1 MIEIKHL
8 DIQFKQQVIFKN
20 ANFKTCPG
28 KITGIIGKSG
38 CGKTTF
44 LKALIYQYKNQI
56 LSIDKQVIT
65 EENKED
71 YLLHCVSY
79 IDQFGTF
86 FENMKIIEHFE
97 FISQLKKQNF
107 NQNKMLETLHL
118 VGLDTIDLKNY
129 PSSLSIGQRK
139 RFLIALA
146 MFKDASIIIID
157 EPTAS
162 LDQENKEIILNLL
175 QKLKNDNKYIII
187 TTHDDFLIEHLDIVY
202 EIENKQ
208 LYCHQ
213 EIKEVQQDLKIENA
227 KHQRIKKYFF
237 YKNQRQWFQFILVML
252 LGFMMTVSISTNIS
266 DSILQENQLANG
278 IERANKAEVYTGKVN
293 DAFLGNDGYYIA
305 NQEDNLDISD
315 DELAQMKAI
324 KHVKGVYPFDVFDTI
339 NQMQNVTTTSV
350 YCEED
355 KVNFDYFKSGS
366 PLVAPYYSFQN
377 IKSNGK
383 KLKGNA
389 ISQSLANKLG
399 IDKDEKNFKI
409 SVEVYIPVQQYS
421 YQGEMNESGLKAEM
435 SQVLTKKVK
444 LDLEVDH
451 IISVDDYYNEFLSAG
466 YTILMPQNSFY
477 SLLNQ
482 YNNQKPDSLL
492 YTKEYNATITPYHS
506 KNYVIEVD
514 RISNLKTVE
523 KEITKISKNLVT
535 YDQYNSVIDTTDVY
549 KEERKGRYIY
559 MIMVVLVAIV
569 LYAMVQIN
577 ALDDRKNEVK
587 LLKLY
592 GLNDKGIHSLV
603 NENGLVQLLL
613 SLVLG
618 IPGFFVARKMGFFA
632 VNDQSL
638 IISLLLFFS
647 IQIAV
652 SIIIYIL
659 YLFYSKYFVKKVK
672 L

>member
-1 MIEIKHL
+1 MIEMKHL
-8 DIQFKQQVIFKN
+8 DIRFDNQIIFKN

-44 LKALIYQYKNQI
+44 LKALIYQYSNQT
-56 LSIDKQVIT
+56 LSIDKQTIT
-65 EENKED
+65 EKNKED
-71 YLLHCVSY
+71 YLLNCVSY

-86 FENMKIIEHFE
+86 FENMKIREHFK
-97 FISQLKKQNF
+97 FISQLKSQGF
-107 NQNKMLETLHL
+107 DQDKMLEVLHL
-118 VGLDTIDLKNY
+118 VGLDNIDLSY
-129 PSSLSIGQRK
+129 FPSSLSIGQRK

-175 QKLKNDNKYIII
+175 QNLKKDNKYIII

-213 EIKEVQQDLKIENA
+213 EIKEVQQDLKIENI
-227 KHQRIKKYFF
+227 KHKRIKKYFF

-389 ISQSLANKLG
+389 IGQSLANKLG
-399 IDKDEKNFKI
+399 IDKNEKNFKI

-466 YTILMPQNSFY
+466 YTILMPEKSFY

-482 YNNQKPDSLL
+482 YNNQTPDSLL
-492 YTKEYNATITPYHS
+492 DAKELNATITPYHS
-506 KNYVIEVD
+506 KNYVVEVD

-559 MIMVVLVAIV
+559 MVMVVLVAIV

-587 LLKLY
+587 PLKLY
-592 GLNDKGIHSLV
+592 GLNDKDIHSLV
-603 NENGLVQLLL
+603 NENGFVQLLL

-618 IPGFFVARKMGFFA
+618 IPGFFIARKMGFFA

-638 IISLLLFFS
+638 IISLLLFLG

-659 YLFYSKYFVKKVK
+659 YLFYSKYFVRKVK

>member
-65 EENKED
+65 EKNKED

-107 NQNKMLETLHL
+107 NQNKMLETLYL
-118 VGLDTIDLKNY
+118 VGLDAIDLKNY

-175 QKLKNDNKYIII
+175 QKLKKDNKYIII

-383 KLKGNA
+383 KLEGNA

-466 YTILMPQNSFY
+466 YTILMPEKSFY

-482 YNNQKPDSLL
+482 YNNQTPDSLL
-492 YTKEYNATITPYHS
+492 DAKELNATITPYHS
-506 KNYVIEVD
+506 KNYVVEVD
-514 RISNLKTVE
+514 RINHLKTVE

-559 MIMVVLVAIV
+559 MVMVVLVAIV

-592 GLNDKGIHSLV
+592 GLNDKDIHSLV
-603 NENGLVQLLL
+603 NENGFVQLL

-618 IPGFFVARKMGFFA
+618 IPGFFIARKMGFFA

-638 IISLLLFFS
+638 IISLLLFLG

-659 YLFYSKYFVKKVK
+659 YLFYSKYFVRKVK

>member
-1 MIEIKHL
+1 MIEMKHL
-8 DIQFKQQVIFKN
+8 DIKFDNQIIFKN

-44 LKALIYQYKNQI
+44 LKALIYQYTNQT
-56 LSIDKQVIT
+56 LSIDEQVIT
-65 EENKED
+65 DENKED
-71 YLLHCVSY
+71 YLLNYVSY

-86 FENMKIIEHFE
+86 FENMKIREHFK
-97 FISQLKKQNF
+97 FISQLKSQGF
-107 NQNKMLETLHL
+107 DQDKMLEVLHL
-118 VGLDTIDLKNY
+118 VGLDNIDLSY
-129 PSSLSIGQRK
+129 FPSSLSIGQRK

-175 QKLKNDNKYIII
+175 QNLKKDNKYIII

-213 EIKEVQQDLKIENA
+213 EIKEVQQDLKIENI
-227 KHQRIKKYFF
+227 KHKRIKKYFF

-389 ISQSLANKLG
+389 IGQSLANKLG

-466 YTILMPQNSFY
+466 YTILMPEKSFY

-482 YNNQKPDSLL
+482 YNNQTPDSLL
-492 YTKEYNATITPYHS
+492 DAKELNATITPYHS
-506 KNYVIEVD
+506 KNYVVEVD

-559 MIMVVLVAIV
+559 MVMVVLVAIV

-592 GLNDKGIHSLV
+592 GLNDKDIHSLV
-603 NENGLVQLLL
+603 NENGFVQLLL

-618 IPGFFVARKMGFFA
+618 IPGFFIARKMGFFA

-638 IISLLLFFS
+638 IISLLLFLG

-659 YLFYSKYFVKKVK
+659 YLFYSKYFVRKVK

>member
-1 MIEIKHL
+1 MIEMKHL
-8 DIQFKQQVIFKN
+8 DIKFDNQIIFKN

-44 LKALIYQYKNQI
+44 LKALIYQYSNQT
-56 LSIDKQVIT
+56 LSIDKQTIT
-65 EENKED
+65 EKNKED
-71 YLLHCVSY
+71 YLLNCVSY

-86 FENMKIIEHFE
+86 FENMKIREHFE
-97 FISQLKKQNF
+97 FISQLRKQEF
-107 NQNKMLETLHL
+107 DQDKMLEVLHL
-118 VGLDTIDLKNY
+118 VGLDNIDLSY
-129 PSSLSIGQRK
+129 FPSSLSIGQRK

-146 MFKDASIIIID
+146 MFKDAAIIIID

-162 LDQENKEIILNLL
+162 LDQENKEIILNIL
-175 QKLKNDNKYIII
+175 QNLKKDNKYIII

-213 EIKEVQQDLKIENA
+213 EIKEVQQDLKIENT

-252 LGFMMTVSISTNIS
+252 LGFIMTVSISTNIS

-409 SVEVYIPVQQYS
+409 SVEVYIPIQQYS

-466 YTILMPQNSFY
+466 YTILMPEKSFY

-482 YNNQKPDSLL
+482 YNNQTPDSLL
-492 YTKEYNATITPYHS
+492 DAKELNATITPYHS

-549 KEERKGRYIY
+549 KEERKGRHIY

-592 GLNDKGIHSLV
+592 GLNDKDIHSLV

>member
-65 EENKED
+65 EKNKED

-86 FENMKIIEHFE
+86 FENMKIIDHFE

-107 NQNKMLETLHL
+107 NQNKMLETLYL
-118 VGLDTIDLKNY
+118 VGLDAIDLKNY

-175 QKLKNDNKYIII
+175 QKLKKDNKYII
-187 TTHDDFLIEHLDIVY
+187 IEHLDIVY

-213 EIKEVQQDLKIENA
+213 EIKEVQQDLKIENI

-466 YTILMPQNSFY
+466 YTILMPEKSFY

-482 YNNQKPDSLL
+482 YNNQTPDSLL
-492 YTKEYNATITPYHS
+492 DAKELNATITPYHS
-506 KNYVIEVD
+506 KNYVVEVD
-514 RISNLKTVE
+514 RINHLKTVE

-592 GLNDKGIHSLV
+592 GLNDKNIHSLV

>member
-1 MIEIKHL
+1 MIEMKHL
-8 DIQFKQQVIFKN
+8 DIKFDNQIIFKN

-44 LKALIYQYKNQI
+44 LKALIYQYTNQT
-56 LSIDKQVIT
+56 LSIDEQVIT
-65 EENKED
+65 DENKED
-71 YLLHCVSY
+71 YLLNYVSY

-86 FENMKIIEHFE
+86 FENMKIREHFK
-97 FISQLKKQNF
+97 FISQLKSQGF
-107 NQNKMLETLHL
+107 DQDKMLEVLHL
-118 VGLDTIDLKNY
+118 VGLDNIDLSY
-129 PSSLSIGQRK
+129 FPSSLSIGQRK

-146 MFKDASIIIID
+146 MFKDAFIIIID

-175 QKLKNDNKYIII
+175 QNLKKDNKYIII

-399 IDKDEKNFKI
+399 IDKNEKNFKI

-466 YTILMPQNSFY
+466 YTILMPEKSFY

-482 YNNQKPDSLL
+482 YNNQTPDSLL
-492 YTKEYNATITPYHS
+492 DAKELNATITPYHS
-506 KNYVIEVD
+506 KNYVVEVD
-514 RISNLKTVE
+514 RINHLKTVE

-559 MIMVVLVAIV
+559 MVMVVLVAIV

-592 GLNDKGIHSLV
+592 GLNDKDIHSLV
-603 NENGLVQLLL
+603 NENGFVQLLL

-618 IPGFFVARKMGFFA
+618 IPGFFIARKMGFFA

-638 IISLLLFFS
+638 IISLLLFLG

-659 YLFYSKYFVKKVK
+659 YLFYSKYFVRKVK